1 MALYA
6 TNRFPGDGS
15 TTSYEFN
22 FVGKYIARTHVKVY
36 QEDNATKVRTS
47 VPINDSNFLND
58 TTLRSLP
65 VTPVGKTLVIY
76 RDTPKPPL
84 VDFVNGSRFTEYN
97 MDLVA
102 RQGLFVAMEASD
114 AGCSDARQQ
123 LLAAIAV
130 VVGLVDDAK
139 AAISDATAAAARAA
153 TRAANAATS
162 ESQAQA
168 AKVAAEV
175 AKVDA
180 QTAKTDAQTA
190 ASAASTSASN
200 AAGSAT
206 TASNMAGV
214 ASGYATTSGTNATN
228 AATSATDAGKSAT
241 AAANSASAASTS
253 AGNAAGSATLA
264 GNMAGVAGFHAA
276 KADTHATNAATS
288 ATNAANSATAAASSA
303 GAAASITGSAGPMNC
318 RVVVVDAAAR
328 TVRLERCGGKAITID
343 GQLRTIPVGGIT
355 VTMTAGPTPRYL
367 YVSWNGAQ
375 VVMGD
380 STLVP
385 EFDAT
390 VGQWILPGLPNY
402 VAVAYARP
410 DALDKPDRFLRNY
423 YNGHGIVAATQ
434 QGPATYTANW
444 DGLERQLI
452 YITALVLPGDTID
465 ICGTANIMSDPN
477 DRVGDLIVY
486 MDSVILGRARN
497 THSGSMFAW
506 QSYVARGNLLQR
518 RPTTDDPAAQVSISL
533 AYKPISNNGGTWV
546 ASNDGVSTRLFL
558 TITPYK
564 WA

>member
-22 FVGKYIARTHVKVY
+22 FVGKYIARTNVKVY
-36 QEDNATKVRTS
+36 QEDNATKVRTYVS
-47 VPINDSNFLND
+47 INDSNFLND

-65 VTPVGKTLVIY
+65 VTPVGSTLVIY

-102 RQGLFVAMEASD
+102 RQGLFVAMEALD
-114 AGCSDARQQ
+114 AGDSDARQQ
-123 LLAAIAV
+123 LLGAIAV

-139 AAISDATAAAARAA
+139 AAISNATAAALAAA
-153 TRAANAATS
+153 TSAANAATS

-168 AKVAAEV
+168 AKVAAEA
-175 AKVDA
+175 AKVAA

-214 ASGYATTSGTNATN
+214 ASGYATTSGTNATAAGTHATN
-228 AATSATDAGKSAT
+228 AATSATNAGNSAT

-253 AGNAAGSATLA
+253 AGNAS
-264 GNMAGVAGFHAA
+264 
-276 KADTHATNAATS
+276 TS
-288 ATNAANSATAAASSA
+288 ATNAANSATAAANSA
-303 GAAASITGSAGPMNC
+303 QAAAITGAAGPMNC

-328 TVRLERCGGKAITID
+328 TVRLERCGGKAITIE

-355 VTMTAGPTPRYL
+355 FTMTAGSTPCYL
-367 YVSWNGAQ
+367 YAAWGGAQ
-375 VVMGD
+375 IVMTD
-380 STLVP
+380 STQAP

-390 VGQWILPGLPNY
+390 VGQWVWPGIPNY
-402 VAVAYARP
+402 VVVAYARP
-410 DALDKPDRFLRNY
+410 DSLDKPDLYLRNY

-434 QGPATYTANW
+434 QGPAPYTANW

-452 YITALVLPGDTID
+452 YMTALVLPGDTID

-486 MDSVILGRARN
+486 INSVILGRARN

-506 QSYVARGNLLQR
+506 QSYVARGNLIQR
-518 RPTTDDPAAQVSISL
+518 GPTTADPAAQVSISL
-533 AYKPISNNGGTWV
+533 AYLPISKTGGTWS
-546 ASNDGVSTRLFL
+546 AGNDGVSTRLFL

>member
-97 MDLVA
+97 MDLVS
-102 RQGLFVAMEASD
+102 RQGLFVAMEALD
-114 AGCSDARQQ
+114 AGDSDARQQ

-130 VVGLVDDAK
+130 VVGLVDNAR
-139 AAISDATAAAARAA
+139 AAISDATAAALAAA
-153 TRAANAATS
+153 TSAANAATS
-162 ESQAQA
+162 ESKAQA
-168 AKVAAEV
+168 AKVAAEA

-190 ASAASTSASN
+190 ASASAGSATAAAGSASAASTSASN

-214 ASGYATTSGTNATN
+214 ASGYATTAGTHATN
-228 AATSATDAGKSAT
+228 AATSATNAGNSAT
-241 AAANSASAASTS
+241 AAASSASAASTS
-253 AGNAAGSATLA
+253 AGNAAGSAT
-264 GNMAGVAGFHAA
+264 
-276 KADTHATNAATS
+276 S
-288 ATNAANSATAAASSA
+288 AANSATAAANSA
-303 GAAASITGSAGPMNC
+303 GAAASITGAAGPMNC
-318 RVVVVDAAAR
+318 RVVVVDAVAR
-328 TVRLERCGGKAITID
+328 TVRLERCGGKSITIN
-343 GQLRTIPVGGIT
+343 GQARTIPAGGIT
-355 VTMTAGPTPRYL
+355 VPMTAGSTPRYL
-367 YVSWNGAQ
+367 YASWDGAQ
-375 VVMGD
+375 VGMVE
-380 STLVP
+380 STQVP

-390 VGQWILPGLPNY
+390 VGQWVWPGLPNY
-402 VAVAYARP
+402 VVVAYARP
-410 DALDKPDRFLRNY
+410 DSLAQPDRYLRNY
-423 YNGHGIVAATQ
+423 YNGHGIVAAVQ
-434 QGPATYTANW
+434 QGPAQYNATW

-452 YITALVLPGDTID
+452 YMTALVLPGDTID
-465 ICGTANIMSDPN
+465 ICGTTNIMTIPN
-477 DRVGDLIVY
+477 DRVGDLLVY
-486 MDSVILGRARN
+486 LDSVLLGRARN
-497 THSGSMFAW
+497 THSGSDYAW
-506 QSYVARGNLLQR
+506 NSYVSRGNLIQR
-518 RPTTDDPAAQVSISL
+518 RPTTADPAAQVSISL
-533 AYKPISNNGGTWV
+533 AYLPISNGGGTWV
-546 ASNDGVSTRLFL
+546 AHNDGVSTRLFL